1 MRSRP
6 GFRAAARLPLL
17 LALGCQLVLA
27 QVGPRHVIELHGNGN
42 GGGGE
47 AGPAKGQVQLA
58 GKGLALIRFQ
68 GLRILTVEADA
79 DAYRMDAVRH
89 WPEADLLLLVPA
101 SAGRY
106 GGLAPL
112 KALRRMPVIAAEP
125 AGYGVPSPADVPQ
138 YYPMQAWDTLALRKH
153 ATRLRVTAMP
163 GPPGTAAVAGFM
175 LEVGNRRFS
184 YRVYV
189 SCVALAD
196 AQIAGLS
203 QRLPGADLALLP
215 TRDAPELLALHR
227 SARAAGRPAALTVA
241 GYAFTAIKR

>member
-27 QVGPRHVIELHGNGN
+27 QVGPRHVIELHGNG

-89 WPEADLLLLVPA
+89 CRKPTCCCWCPPA
-101 SAGRY
+101 QAATAGW
-106 GGLAPL
+106 
-112 KALRRMPVIAAEP
+112 RRSRRCAAC
-125 AGYGVPSPADVPQ
+125 
-138 YYPMQAWDTLALRKH
+138 R
-153 ATRLRVTAMP
+153 
-163 GPPGTAAVAGFM
+163 
-175 LEVGNRRFS
+175 
-184 YRVYV
+184 
-189 SCVALAD
+189 
-196 AQIAGLS
+196 
-203 QRLPGADLALLP
+203 
-215 TRDAPELLALHR
+215 
-227 SARAAGRPAALTVA
+227 
-241 GYAFTAIKR
+241 